1 MNSCPPLSPQSP
13 SPLNASARRSR
24 SAFTLIELLVVI
36 SIIALLIGILLPVLG
51 AARDAGRNT
60 ACMSNQKQ
68 WGLALMTYLNDTDFR
83 LPDEG
88 FGADANGEDHK
99 SYWYNALPPQIDLLP
114 YSEVFDGTILAAD
127 SDYGDNNIW
136 FCPSRFSREGHGS
149 PTFDNEAFHYAWND
163 VLDGTSFQRRAN
175 NTWHSTNSADY
186 NDLNHLNA
194 DIVPM
199 ASSTAYMVEAFR
211 NDFQRG
217 SFRSLDFDRHG
228 GNDGTR
234 VDGAGN
240 VVSSVEDS
248 GTVNTAFLDG
258 HVQSDNA
265 GLLQETAVDADGNN
279 IFTGTFSNPDY
290 SSNNGDVVWG
300 AY

>member
-1 MNSCPPLSPQSP
+1 MKRLAP
-13 SPLNASARRSR
+13 
-24 SAFTLIELLVVI
+24 AFTLIELLVVI

-51 AARDAGRNT
+51 NARDAGRNA

-68 WGLALMTYLNDTDFR
+68 WGLALMTYLNDTKFR

-88 FGADANGEDHK
+88 FGADANGEAHK
-99 SYWYNALPPQIDLLP
+99 SYWYNALPPQIELKP
-114 YSEVFDGTILAAD
+114 YSEVFTGTNLASD

-136 FCPSRFSREGHGS
+136 FCPSRFSREGHGDAS
-149 PTFDNEAFHYAWND
+149 FDNEAFHYAWND
-163 VLDGTSFQRRAN
+163 VLDGTAYQQRSNGTFHAVGN
-175 NTWHSTNSADY
+175 WGPDY
-186 NDLNHLNA
+186 DNLNHLNA

-199 ASSTAYMVEAFR
+199 SSATAFMVEAYR
-211 NDFQRG
+211 ADFQRA
-217 SFRSLDFDRHG
+217 SFRGLDFNRHG
-228 GNDGTR
+228 GNDG

-240 VVSSVEDS
+240 ASVEDA

-265 GLLQETAVDADGNN
+265 GMLQETAVDADGNN
-279 IFTGTFSNPDY
+279 IYSGTFSNPTY
-290 SSNNGDVVWG
+290 SSSDGDVIWG